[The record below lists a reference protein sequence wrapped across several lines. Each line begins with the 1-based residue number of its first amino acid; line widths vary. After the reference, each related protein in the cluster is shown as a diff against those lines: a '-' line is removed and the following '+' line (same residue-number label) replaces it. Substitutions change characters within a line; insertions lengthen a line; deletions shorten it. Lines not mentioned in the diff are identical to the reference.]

1 MPTELLEDVYCYGI
15 KNTVRKSRNEI
26 RFVLVVYRRFVYI
39 SCLSPHSPGMTAD
52 MEEHFVSYHQEIFII
67 AR

>member
-1 MPTELLEDVYCYGI
+1 
-15 KNTVRKSRNEI
+15 
-26 RFVLVVYRRFVYI
+26 VYI